1 MEVED
6 AVAELRGCA
15 GTQFDGRV
23 VEALVAL
30 LERDELTV
38 LALRAA

>member
-1 MEVED
+1 MEID
-6 AVAELRGCA
+6 AALAELRECS

-23 VEALVAL
+23 VDAMVSL
-30 LERDELTV
+30 LERDALTV